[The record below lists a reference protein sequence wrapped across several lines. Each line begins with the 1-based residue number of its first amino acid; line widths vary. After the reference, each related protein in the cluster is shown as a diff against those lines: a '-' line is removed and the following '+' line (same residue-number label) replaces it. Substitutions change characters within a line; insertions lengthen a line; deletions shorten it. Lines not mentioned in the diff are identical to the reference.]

1 MKGLTK
7 MALVFYCR
15 VSSKDQNL
23 ARQLARAK
31 EVHADKI
38 FADKLSGKNLDR
50 TKFKKMMSYLRE
62 GDTLEV
68 LSLDRLSRNY
78 KDLKDLVSKLRDM
91 GVKLIADDLPQL
103 NSDNELINNFMMD
116 LLINMMGFVAQNERE
131 KIRERQREG
140 IELAKKQGK
149 YKGGT
154 IKYSPNARDPKNKWV
169 WRKATEM
176 LDSKKYSISE
186 IARTVGVSRNQIY
199 RIRDQ
204 NAARAK
210 NEEAAG

>member
-1 MKGLTK
+1 

-31 EVHADKI
+31 EVHADKV
-38 FADKLSGKNLDR
+38 FSDKISGKNLDR
-50 TKFKKMMSYLRE
+50 PEFSKMMKYLRE
-62 GDTLEV
+62 GDVLEV
-68 LSLDRLSRNY
+68 VSLDRLSRNY

-131 KIRERQREG
+131 KIRERQAQG
-140 IELAKKQGK
+140 IALAKKMGK
-149 YKGGT
+149 YHGRV
-154 IKYSPNARDPKNKWV
+154 IKYSPTSKDPKNRWV
-169 WRKATEM
+169 WETVTNM
-176 LDSKKYSISE
+176 LDSKKYSMSE
-186 IARTVGVSRNQIY
+186 IGRAVGIGRNQVY

>member
-1 MKGLTK
+1 

-38 FADKLSGKNLDR
+38 FADKVSGKNLDR
-50 TKFKKMMSYLRE
+50 PAFREMMDFLRE
-62 GDTLEV
+62 GDVLEV
-68 LSLDRLSRNY
+68 VSLDRLSRNY

-91 GVKLIADDLPQL
+91 KVKLIADDLPQT

-116 LLINMMGFVAQNERE
+116 LIISVMGFVAQNERE
-131 KIRERQREG
+131 KIRERQRQG
-140 IELAKKQGK
+140 IELAKKAGK
-149 YKGGT
+149 YTGRV
-154 IKYSPNARDPKNKWV
+154 IKYSPNSKDPKNKWV
-169 WRKATEM
+169 WETVTKM
-176 LDSKKYSISE
+176 LDSKKYSMSE
-186 IARTVGVSRNQIY
+186 IGRAVGIGRNQVY

-204 NAARAK
+204 NAARRK
-210 NEEAAG
+210 KDEEEAD

>member
-1 MKGLTK
+1 

-23 ARQLARAK
+23 ARQLERAK
-31 EVHADKI
+31 EVHADKV
-38 FADKLSGKNLDR
+38 FSDKISGKNLDR
-50 TKFKKMMSYLRE
+50 PEFSKMMKYLRE
-62 GDTLEV
+62 GDVLEV
-68 LSLDRLSRNY
+68 VSLDRLSRNY

-131 KIRERQREG
+131 KIRERQRQG
-140 IELAKKQGK
+140 IELAKKAGK
-149 YKGGT
+149 YTGRV
-154 IKYSPNARDPKNKWV
+154 IKYSPNAKDPKNRWV
-169 WRKATEM
+169 WETVTKM
-176 LDSKKYSISE
+176 LDSKKYSMSE
-186 IARTVGVSRNQIY
+186 IGRAVGIGRNQVY

-204 NAARAK
+204 NAARKK
-210 NEEAAG
+210 NEETAG